1 MVLKEVVQ
9 RMAGIETSEEVT
21 DQQLEALS
29 GGELLKA
36 EVSCRSHFKFP
47 Y

>member
-1 MVLKEVVQ
+1 
-9 RMAGIETSEEVT
+9 MAGIEISEEVT

-36 EVSCRSHFKFP
+36 EVSSLVVVKLSLYQRK
-47 Y
+47 